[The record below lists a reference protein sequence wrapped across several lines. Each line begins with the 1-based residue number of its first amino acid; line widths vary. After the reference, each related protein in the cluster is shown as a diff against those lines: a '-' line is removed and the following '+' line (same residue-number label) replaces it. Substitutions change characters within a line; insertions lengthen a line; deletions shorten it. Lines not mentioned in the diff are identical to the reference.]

1 MVALSLAS
9 NRVEDFGMGVLT
21 VQTVADVDRHMAQ
34 VRASALRVRDW
45 VATQSGDP
53 LDLLRRMKFDA
64 VGYHPIEDRPLNFI
78 EQINQTWT
86 FAVALAAARQL
97 LALHPDVGGF
107 RLAPG
112 AHASIPLD
120 IMSEVEGQVGA
131 ETFAAVSPHNNGK
144 LVADLNKLARSPEIH
159 RYVFFMSPLF
169 PKAERLPQFERD
181 GVQVWSVTVP

>member
-21 VQTVADVDRHMAQ
+21 VQTVAEVDHYMAQ
-34 VRASALRVRDW
+34 VRASALRARDW

-97 LALHPDVGGF
+97 LAL
-107 RLAPG
+107 
-112 AHASIPLD
+112 
-120 IMSEVEGQVGA
+120 Q
-131 ETFAAVSPHNNGK
+131 
-144 LVADLNKLARSPEIH
+144 
-159 RYVFFMSPLF
+159 
-169 PKAERLPQFERD
+169 D
-181 GVQVWSVTVP
+181 GP